1 MQLAGG
7 CSPLPRES
15 QEEMARPQLT
25 PSVYIPALLASEQPI
40 LSGFQ
45 FSSSLW
51 LSYELYV
58 IYF

>member
-7 CSPLPRES
+7 CSPLACKS
-15 QEEMARPQLT
+15 QAEMARPQLT
-25 PSVYIPALLASEQPI
+25 PSVYIPALLASEQLI
-40 LSGFQ
+40 LAGFQ

-51 LSYELYV
+51 LSHELYV